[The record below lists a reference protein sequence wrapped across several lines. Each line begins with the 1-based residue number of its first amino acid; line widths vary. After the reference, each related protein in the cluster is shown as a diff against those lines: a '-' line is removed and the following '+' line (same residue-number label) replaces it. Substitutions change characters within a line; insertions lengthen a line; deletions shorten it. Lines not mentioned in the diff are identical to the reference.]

1 MKKIFKMFIYKIET
15 KVCNMINNLACKLD
29 RQYTNVKF
37 ENEIAARKLV
47 VELKH
52 HIVDTHTVI
61 NMLEEHIQKLNRI
74 K

>member
-15 KVCNMINNLACKLD
+15 KVCNTINNLASKLD
-29 RQYTNVKF
+29 KQYTNVKF
-37 ENEIAARKLV
+37 ENEIASRKLV

-52 HIVDTHTVI
+52 HIVETHNVI
-61 NMLEEHIQKLNRI
+61 NILEEHIQKLNKI